1 MRPLNSLLLFAV
13 LGAMLAGCAS
23 SAIVMAPERPDRP
36 WTPAVTETGEI
47 IPNEKPPPELPKSQ
61 AFVLPSDIE
70 LGELPPLLELDG
82 DKVYSLPE
90 LIDIAQ
96 MGNPLTRR
104 AWNVAKEAALAAG
117 IAKSA
122 YLPRVTAAAV
132 GGWQMLQS
140 DPTVTT
146 ARGTISSVSVQW
158 LLFDFGERAAIAEAA
173 SQLSSVANIGFTAA
187 HQRLIHE
194 VSLAFYTN
202 AATRARVGNASQ
214 SLANAQR
221 IEVVAQAK
229 MERGVG
235 TVVELAQARQAT
247 AQARLGLVEAQ
258 GAAQNAYLALLSAMG
273 VSPRTKIKVADV
285 SHRRLSPALADDAD
299 AVISAAISRR
309 PDILA
314 AYAAQKASL
323 ANVRAAEVDYLPK
336 LFVASTGTYNSG
348 RISVSG
354 IPGIGNLSPVTNLG
368 GSGFGATVL
377 AGVAFPLYDAGE
389 RDALLQQ
396 AEAKADSAKLTLVHT
411 RDEAVRQIVLSNN
424 GLRTSL
430 SAFKASTALS
440 SAAQTTFDAALT
452 AFRSGVGPITDAIS
466 AQTALLQARNASTDA
481 YSMALAAAATLALST
496 GSLGAAPP

>member
-1 MRPLNSLLLFAV
+1 MRRLNALVLLLL

-36 WTPAVTETGEI
+36 WTPATTSSGEI
-47 IPNEKPPPELPKSQ
+47 IPDEKPPPELPKSE
-61 AFVLPSDIE
+61 AFVLPSNIE
-70 LGELPPLLELDG
+70 LGELPPLVELDG

-96 MGNPLTRR
+96 MGHPLTRR
-104 AWNVAKEAALAAG
+104 AWNAAKEAALAAG

-140 DPTVTT
+140 DPAVET

-158 LLFDFGERAAIAEAA
+158 LLFDFGQRAAIAEGA
-173 SQLSSVANIGFTAA
+173 SQLSAVANIGFTAA
-187 HQRLIHE
+187 HQQLIHE

-202 AATRARVGNASQ
+202 AAARARVGNASQ
-214 SLANAQR
+214 SLRNAQH
-221 IEVVAQAK
+221 IEIAAD
-229 MERGVG
+229 ERMKKGIG
-235 TVVELAQARQAT
+235 TVVEVAQARQAT
-247 AQARLGLVEAQ
+247 AQAKLGLVEAE
-258 GAAQNAYLALLSAMG
+258 GAAQNAYLGLLSAMG
-273 VSPRTKIKVADV
+273 ISPRTKIKVADV
-285 SHRRLSPALADDAD
+285 SDRRLSPALADSAD
-299 AVISAAISRR
+299 EVISEALARR

-323 ANVRAAEVDYLPK
+323 ANVRAAEVEYLPK
-336 LFVASTGTYNSG
+336 LFIASTGTYNSG
-348 RISVSG
+348 HISVSG
-354 IPGIGNLSPVTNLG
+354 IPGIGGLLPVTNLG
-368 GSGFGATVL
+368 GRGYGATAL

-389 RDALLQQ
+389 RDAILKQ

-411 RDEAVRQIVLSNN
+411 RDEAVRQIALSNN

-430 SAFKASTALS
+430 SAYKASMALS
-440 SAAQTTFDAALT
+440 SAAQTTFDAALA
-452 AFRSGVGPITDAIS
+452 AFRSGVGPVTDAIS

-481 YSMALAAAATLALST
+481 YSTALAAAATLALST